1 MHGYPSIPRF
11 AGLGALSSSKRVC
24 SKTESHV
31 LSNTEGS
38 TLEST
43 MAQEEYRPPVKEFLD
58 MLADL
63 LAEKYFERMDDRLK
77 KIPELRRLITAKE
90 ASQYLSLSTDTV
102 YRMASLKKLPYLKI
116 GDRVLFDVKA
126 LDHWIER
133 NMTREKGWKREELKP
148 PKESDL
154 PDLLKKKGKD

>member
-1 MHGYPSIPRF
+1 
-11 AGLGALSSSKRVC
+11 
-24 SKTESHV
+24 
-31 LSNTEGS
+31 
-38 TLEST
+38 
-43 MAQEEYRPPVKEFLD
+43 MAQEEYRPPMREFLD

-63 LAEKYFERMDDRLK
+63 LVDKYFERMDDRMK

-126 LDHWIER
+126 LDQWIEKR
-133 NMTREKGWKREELKP
+133 MIRERDWKREELKAEAE
-148 PKESDL
+148 KEKPNTKSPREADL
-154 PDLLKKKGKD
+154 LGLLKKKKD

>member
-1 MHGYPSIPRF
+1 
-11 AGLGALSSSKRVC
+11 
-24 SKTESHV
+24 
-31 LSNTEGS
+31 
-38 TLEST
+38 
-43 MAQEEYRPPVKEFLD
+43 MAQEERPPMKEFLD

-63 LAEKYFERMDDRLK
+63 LAEKYFERMEDRIK

-126 LDHWIER
+126 LDHWIEKH
-133 NMTREKGWKREELKP
+133 MIREKEWKKEELKP
-148 PKESDL
+148 GVEKEKSNTKSSKESDL
-154 PDLLKKKGKD
+154 LGLLKKKGRD